1 MFVRNSAQRN
11 SLSERMKGLGRDVK
25 KKIAARLKSRG
36 SKDEEVSTML
46 INFAEVL
53 SCFVA
58 QCFFSGFSFSFNEFF
73 VPGSKS
79 YEDRRYT
86 WETSCLLEF
95 LLRGLFSVFFFTHQ
109 CKMYLEDCF
118 L

>member
-1 MFVRNSAQRN
+1 
-11 SLSERMKGLGRDVK
+11 MKGLGRDVK

-36 SKDEEVSTML
+36 SKDEEVRTML

-58 QCFFSGFSFSFNEFF
+58 QCFFFSGISFSFNEFL
-73 VPGSKS
+73 VPGLKS

-95 LLRGLFSVFFFTHQ
+95 LLQGLFSVFFFTLQ

>member
-1 MFVRNSAQRN
+1 MSFQKSPEMFVRNSAQRN

-36 SKDEEVSTML
+36 SKDEEVRTML

-58 QCFFSGFSFSFNEFF
+58 QCFFLGDFF
-73 VPGSKS
+73 LFQRIPC
-79 YEDRRYT
+79 T
-86 WETSCLLEF
+86 WIEIL
-95 LLRGLFSVFFFTHQ
+95 
-109 CKMYLEDCF
+109 
-118 L
+118 